1 MEERL
6 QKIIAAA
13 GLCSRRKAEELI
25 VQGHVTVNGAVA
37 KLGDR
42 ADISCDAICVKGVY
56 LSSKKPDLVYLMLN
70 KPRGYTCSM
79 SDPHAQHLVTELVS
93 GCGSRV
99 YPVGRLDVDS
109 QGLLLLTNDGA
120 FAHAVL
126 HPSHQV
132 EKTYHVT
139 VTGFRGDTLERL
151 RQIRQ
156 LDEERISPAAV
167 RVLESADSAV
177 VLEFVIHEGRKRQI
191 RRMCAKVGLSVRRLC
206 RVAECGVLLGD
217 LPEGNWRHLTQ
228 EEIAALGGKTGE
240 K

>member
-25 VQGHVTVNGAVA
+25 AQGLVTVNGTVA
-37 KLGDR
+37 GLGDQ
-42 ADISCDAICVKGVY
+42 ADIDCDTIYVKGIP
-56 LSSKKPDLVYLMLN
+56 LSEEKPEQVYLMLN

-93 GCGSRV
+93 GCGGRV

-120 FAHAVL
+120 FAHTVL

-139 VTGFRGDTLERL
+139 VTGFREDTLERL
-151 RQIRQ
+151 RKIRQ
-156 LDEERISPAAV
+156 LDEERIAPARV
-167 RVLESADSAV
+167 RMIEDTGSTV
-177 VLEFVIHEGRKRQI
+177 VLEFVIHEGKKRQI

-217 LPEGNWRHLTQ
+217 LPEGKWRYLTR
-228 EEIAALGGKTGE
+228 EEIALLYGKTGE

>member
-25 VQGHVTVNGAVA
+25 AQGLVTVNGAVA
-37 KLGDR
+37 GVGDR
-42 ADISCDAICVKGVY
+42 ADIDCDAICVKGIP
-56 LSSKKPDLVYLMLN
+56 LSDKKPDPVYVMLN
-70 KPRGYTCSM
+70 KPRGYTCSLA
-79 SDPHAQHLVTELVS
+79 DPHAEHLVTELVT
-93 GCGSRV
+93 GCGGRV

-109 QGLLLLTNDGA
+109 QGLLFLTNDGA

-132 EKTYHVT
+132 EKTYHVA

-156 LDEERISPAAV
+156 LDEERIAPAAV
-167 RVLESADSAV
+167 RILEDCGSSV
-177 VLEFVIHEGRKRQI
+177 VLEFVIHEGKKRQI
-191 RRMCAKVGLSVRRLC
+191 RRMCGKVGLSVRRLC

-217 LPEGNWRHLTQ
+217 LPEGRWRHLTR
-228 EEIAALGGKTGE
+228 EEVSHLCGKSEE